1 MEDCKLNKAI
11 LIQARLSSS
20 RFPKKMIRKLG
31 DITLVE
37 YVYHRCLKS
46 KIADQVIVI
55 TSTDASDDELYS
67 LCNEKKIPVCRGS
80 LNNVLKR
87 YIQCAVDVKAAVI
100 CRVCGDSPF
109 VDVDAIDES
118 LKFFDTDETLDY
130 VSTENSL
137 NGFMS
142 EVIRLDMLKQIHSYP
157 LSDSDKEHVTKYIR
171 ENSEKFSTKFLNLD
185 LNPVLLK
192 DYTLTIDYENDLK
205 IANTIIDQ
213 LDGFSFKSSDIIDI
227 LIKLEG

>member
-20 RFPKKMIRKLG
+20 RFPKKMIQKLG
-31 DITLVE
+31 DMTLVE
-37 YVYHRCLKS
+37 YVYQRCLKS

-55 TSTDASDDELYS
+55 TSTDASDDELYN
-67 LCNEKKIPVCRGS
+67 LCNEKQISVCRGN
-80 LNNVLKR
+80 LNDVLER
-87 YIQCAVDVKAAVI
+87 YIKCAVDAQTFIV

-118 LKFFDTDETLDY
+118 LKLFDTNDTLDY

-142 EVIRLDMLKQIHSYP
+142 EVIRLDVLKRIHSYP
-157 LSDSDKEHVTKYIR
+157 LSNSDKEHVTKYIR
-171 ENSEKFSTKFLNLD
+171 ENGEKFSTKFLNLD

-213 LDGFSFKSSDIIDI
+213 LDGFSFKSSDIIEI
-227 LIKLEG
+227 LNKLEG